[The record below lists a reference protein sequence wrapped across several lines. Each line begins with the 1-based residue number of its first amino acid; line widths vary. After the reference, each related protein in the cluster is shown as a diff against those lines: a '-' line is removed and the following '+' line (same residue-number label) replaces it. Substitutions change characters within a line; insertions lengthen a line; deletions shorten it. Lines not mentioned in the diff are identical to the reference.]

1 MQDKETKKKVTRFDH
16 MPMSLN
22 NIQLNP
28 FLLANMYRTSLV
40 ETKENVGSREKKTV
54 QVLIEAEATDT
65 KAATWRYLGE
75 YKKGILIIVRYN
87 NVPYVPNAQLN
98 FLTSVLSACKLNLGD
113 VAIFNVANNPSPLY
127 KDLQEK
133 FKSNFTILLGLTP
146 QEFEMPLNFPEF
158 QVQAFNNCTF
168 LHTPV
173 LEVLET
179 DKVLKSK
186 LWVCLKKMF
195 VV

>member
-1 MQDKETKKKVTRFDH
+1 
-16 MPMSLN
+16 MSLN

-28 FLLANMYRTSLV
+28 SLLADMYRTSLI
-40 ETKENVGSREKKTV
+40 ETKEAVRGTEKKQAPPAIDTD
-54 QVLIEAEATDT
+54 AADT
-65 KAATWRYLGE
+65 KPASWKYLGE
-75 YKKGILIIVRYN
+75 YKKNILIVVRYN
-87 NVPYVPNAQLN
+87 NVPYLPDEQLN
-98 FLTSVLSACKLNLGD
+98 FLTSVLNACKLNLGD
-113 VAIFNVANNPSPLY
+113 VAIFNAANGPSRLY

-133 FKSNFTILLGLTP
+133 FKSSFVILLGSTP
-146 QEFEMPLNFPEF
+146 EEFEMPISFPEF
-158 QVQAFNNCTF
+158 QVQGFNNCIF

-195 VV
+195 GV

>member
-1 MQDKETKKKVTRFDH
+1 MQDKETKKKLTRFDH

-28 FLLANMYRTSLV
+28 SLLADLYRTSLV
-40 ETKENVGSREKKTV
+40 ETKENVGSREKKPM
-54 QVLIEAEATDT
+54 QVVKEADATDT
-65 KAATWRYLGE
+65 KAVARRYLGE

-87 NVPYVPNAQLN
+87 DVPYLPDAQLN
-98 FLTSVLSACKLNLGD
+98 FLTSVLSACKLNVGD
-113 VAIFNVANNPSPLY
+113 VAIFNVANGPSALY
-127 KDLQEK
+127 KDLQET

-146 QEFEMPLNFPEF
+146 EEFEMPLSFPEF

-195 VV
+195 GV

>member
-1 MQDKETKKKVTRFDH
+1 
-16 MPMSLN
+16 MSIN

-28 FLLANMYRTSLV
+28 SLLVDMYRTSLIETEENLRPEGKKHTGAAV
-40 ETKENVGSREKKTV
+40 ETAAK
-54 QVLIEAEATDT
+54 DT
-65 KAATWRYLGE
+65 KAVSWKYLGE
-75 YKKGILIIVRYN
+75 YKKNILIIVRYN
-87 NVPYVPNAQLN
+87 DVPYLPKDQLN

-113 VAIFNVANNPSPLY
+113 VAIFNTANGISVSY
-127 KDLQEK
+127 RDLQEK
-133 FKSNFTILLGLTP
+133 FKSDFTLLLGLTP
-146 QEFEMPLNFPEF
+146 EEFEMPLSFPEF

-195 VV
+195 GV